1 MLKCILFRKTLW
13 KRILFRKTLL
23 KSILFRNIL
32 LKCIL
37 RRGTTTTTTTTTT
50 IITRRSIK
58 LLRDYIDN
66 NFYLLLCILPSV
78 KLFILNFYKFIF
90 YWFLYENIHHA
101 VTLFLLFVNF
111 FLLNTNFFVL
121 LSIFKPFI
129 KVSCHWLL
137 MKKCTKAGRLKPQI
151 WRLCI
156 FRDVYY
162 ILAWE
167 LSIAQV

>member
-1 MLKCILFRKTLW
+1 MQLHYFQCSLI
-13 KRILFRKTLL
+13 
-23 KSILFRNIL
+23 
-32 LKCIL
+32 
-37 RRGTTTTTTTTTT
+37 
-50 IITRRSIK
+50 
-58 LLRDYIDN
+58 
-66 NFYLLLCILPSV
+66 
-78 KLFILNFYKFIF
+78 
-90 YWFLYENIHHA
+90 
-101 VTLFLLFVNF
+101 F

-121 LSIFKPFI
+121 LSIFKPVI

-167 LSIAQV
+167 LSIAQVQLVSPFIRTWFVNYDLRYFVQMICLSDISCVCQYGESGNNRFVLKTKLPFLKRLFIHLKKLSFL

>member
-1 MLKCILFRKTLW
+1 MQLH
-13 KRILFRKTLL
+13 
-23 KSILFRNIL
+23 
-32 LKCIL
+32 
-37 RRGTTTTTTTTTT
+37 
-50 IITRRSIK
+50 
-58 LLRDYIDN
+58 Y
-66 NFYLLLCILPSV
+66 FYCSL
-78 KLFILNFYKFIF
+78 IF
-90 YWFLYENIHHA
+90 
-101 VTLFLLFVNF
+101 F

-167 LSIAQV
+167 LSIAQVQLVSPFISTWFVNYDLRYFVQMICLSDILCVCQYGESGNDSLVLKTKLPFLKTKVFFKRLFIHLKKLSF